1 MCVRLFSI
9 VFQFSQP
16 EYQSIAAIVVRGV
29 ALLLRRRLVVRQF
42 QPVSSSAL
50 KSPFFILVRLQL
62 KPVWF
67 RIVKTEERME
77 KIEEEEEVQTRIYVG
92 GLGEKVTSD
101 ELKNIFSSLGT
112 VKSVEIVRTKS
123 RSFAYLDFCP
133 SNHNSLSKLFSKYN
147 GCVWKGARLRL
158 EKAKEHY
165 LARMNREWSEDAQVA
180 SSTES
185 TPPIHQHSISSSD
198 NPTKPNKVLQ
208 SENKMMLNIFFPR
221 LSKLKSLPF
230 TGTGKHKYSFQ
241 RIQVPPLPKYFCACE
256 EHLVPFDTAEGKQIH
271 DKEIHD
277 LESHGGVID
286 DEELNIMNSVMRKLL
301 EKENASNAADNG
313 TGLAN
318 DGHKLIDDL
327 QSAENEA
334 DEDNLITNVS
344 SRGNNGTVLS
354 RYRQNTTI
362 SPKSQKLTSGETQT
376 SKDRPT
382 QNVLKVQKMNIT
394 PLTKKRKLPLD
405 EECIENE
412 SVSTK
417 PVGDNDMNMQT
428 RPNKSRK
435 HLQAQPAKTWSQKM
449 SWKTLVGDKDNSIFS
464 VSNILPAFTP
474 TKEVDNTL
482 ESIEDMQFDE
492 NEVDG
497 DDLIVNVVSKK
508 NKRMTLSG
516 SQEQE
521 TVSTANQSSTFN
533 ETQTSID
540 GHVQSVPKV
549 QKKNNAPNKKRK
561 SLLNGESDRKDSV
574 FASSEVDGSL
584 QTDTNELVS
593 LTGAQPAEPESHVK
607 QSITDHSG
615 SQKRP
620 SLISVGDKGND
631 AFSVSNML
639 PCISANEGQPTSD
652 GPDVPDST
660 DTQKRSLVR
669 NEDLEGKSAEK
680 KIVEVPAEA
689 QPTNNDAA
697 SNKSGTGSS
706 WFQKSPWTQLVTE
719 NNSSFSITQ
728 ISASINFE
736 KHEVTKPYMGKDT
749 ENMND
754 SKFNNL
760 VKQDKERTRFGS
772 SMALE
777 GEKEGD
783 VSKNFSKKNK
793 QTVSD
798 DSGTSAVIMENKSD
812 SMQRQTSNVDVSI
825 GETCSFMRSATS
837 IKEWAKTKAAIS
849 GSGKKKS
856 TEK

>member
-1 MCVRLFSI
+1 
-9 VFQFSQP
+9 
-16 EYQSIAAIVVRGV
+16 
-29 ALLLRRRLVVRQF
+29 
-42 QPVSSSAL
+42 
-50 KSPFFILVRLQL
+50 
-62 KPVWF
+62 
-67 RIVKTEERME
+67 ME
-77 KIEEEEEVQTRIYVG
+77 KSEEEEEEVQTRIYVG

-101 ELKNIFSSLGT
+101 ELSNIFSSLGT

-133 SNHNSLSKLFSKYN
+133 SNHNSLSRLFSKYN

-165 LARMNREWSEDAQVA
+165 LARMDREWSEDAQVA
-180 SSTES
+180 SSTDS
-185 TPPIHQHSISSSD
+185 TPPIHQHSITSSD

-208 SENKMMLNIFFPR
+208 SQNKMMLNIFFPR
-221 LSKLKSLPF
+221 LNKLKSLPF

-271 DKEIHD
+271 GKEIHD
-277 LESHGGVID
+277 LESHSGVID
-286 DEELNIMNSVMRKLL
+286 EEELNIMNSVMRKLF
-301 EKENASNAADNG
+301 EKENASNAADSG
-313 TGLAN
+313 TGLGN

-327 QSAENEA
+327 QFAENEA
-334 DEDNLITNVS
+334 EEDNLITNVS
-344 SRGNNGTVLS
+344 SRGNNGMVLS
-354 RYRQNTTI
+354 RYWQNTTI
-362 SPKSQKLTSGETQT
+362 SRKSQKFTSNESQT

-382 QNVLKVQKMNIT
+382 QNAQKVQKMNIT

-405 EECIENE
+405 EEWIETE

-417 PVGDNDMNMQT
+417 PDGDNDMNMQT

-464 VSNILPAFTP
+464 VSNILPALTP

-492 NEVDG
+492 NDENEVNG
-497 DDLIVNVVSKK
+497 DDLIVNLVSKK
-508 NKRMTLSG
+508 NSRMTLSG

-521 TVSTANQSSTFN
+521 RVSTANQSSTFN
-533 ETQTSID
+533 ETQTSTD

-549 QKKNNAPNKKRK
+549 QKKSNAPNKKRK
-561 SLLNGESDRKDSV
+561 SHLNRESHTKEFV
-574 FASSEVDGSL
+574 FATSEVYGCL
-584 QTDTNELVS
+584 QTDTNELAT
-593 LTGAQPAEPESHVK
+593 LTGAQPAEPESNFK
-607 QSITDHSG
+607 QSITDHSQ
-615 SQKRP
+615 SRKLP
-620 SLISVGDKGND
+620 SLISVGDKGNE
-631 AFSVSNML
+631 AFSTSNML
-639 PCISANEGQPTSD
+639 PCISGDEGQPTSD

-660 DTQKRSLVR
+660 DSQSRSLVR
-669 NEDLEGKSAEK
+669 NENLEGKSAEK
-680 KIVEVPAEA
+680 KIVEVSAEA
-689 QPTNNDAA
+689 QHTNNEAS

-706 WFQKSPWTQLVTE
+706 WFQKSSWTQLVTE
-719 NNSSFSITQ
+719 NNNSFSITQ
-728 ISASINFE
+728 ISPSINFE
-736 KHEVTKPYMGKDT
+736 KHEVAKLYMCKDT

-754 SKFNNL
+754 SKFNNF
-760 VKQDKERTRFGS
+760 VKQDNEERARSGS
-772 SMALE
+772 SMSLE

-783 VSKNFSKKNK
+783 VSKNFSNKN
-793 QTVSD
+793 TVSD
-798 DSGTSAVIMENKSD
+798 DSGTSALIVENKSD
-812 SMQRQTSNVDVSI
+812 LMQRQTSNVDVSI

>member
-1 MCVRLFSI
+1 MNCRSTPINCGDRGPWSRISCSSSTRRPSI
-9 VFQFSQP
+9 STGLQFHSQVTVLHCR
-16 EYQSIAAIVVRGV
+16 QIAAEPSVV
-29 ALLLRRRLVVRQF
+29 
-42 QPVSSSAL
+42 SYSED
-50 KSPFFILVRLQL
+50 
-62 KPVWF
+62 
-67 RIVKTEERME
+67 EEKME
-77 KIEEEEEVQTRIYVG
+77 KIEEEEEEVQTRIYVG

-101 ELKNIFSSLGT
+101 ELSNIFSSLGT

-185 TPPIHQHSISSSD
+185 TPPIHQHSITSSD

-208 SENKMMLNIFFPR
+208 SQNKMMLNIFFPR

-286 DEELNIMNSVMRKLL
+286 EEELNIMNSVMRKLF
-301 EKENASNAADNG
+301 EKENASNDADSG

-327 QSAENEA
+327 QFAENEA
-334 DEDNLITNVS
+334 EEDNLITNVS
-344 SRGNNGTVLS
+344 SRGNNGMVLS

-362 SPKSQKLTSGETQT
+362 SRKSQELASGETQT

-382 QNVLKVQKMNIT
+382 QNVLKVQKMNMT
-394 PLTKKRKLPLD
+394 PLTKKRKLPLN

-417 PVGDNDMNMQT
+417 PIGDNDMNMQT

-464 VSNILPAFTP
+464 VSNILPALTP

-497 DDLIVNVVSKK
+497 DDLIVNLVSKK

-516 SQEQE
+516 NQEQE

-533 ETQTSID
+533 ETQTSTD

-549 QKKNNAPNKKRK
+549 QKKSNAPNKKRK
-561 SLLNGESDRKDSV
+561 SLLNRESDKKEFV
-574 FASSEVDGSL
+574 LASSEIDGGL
-584 QTDTNELVS
+584 QTDTKELAT
-593 LTGAQPAEPESHVK
+593 LTGAQPAEQESHVK
-607 QSITDHSG
+607 QSITDHSH
-615 SQKRP
+615 SQKSS
-620 SLISVGDKGND
+620 SLISVGDKGNE
-631 AFSVSNML
+631 AFSISNML
-639 PCISANEGQPTSD
+639 PCVSADEGQQPTSD
-652 GPDVPDST
+652 GSDVPDST
-660 DTQKRSLVR
+660 DSQSRSLVR
-669 NEDLEGKSAEK
+669 NENLEGKSAEK

-689 QPTNNDAA
+689 QLTNNDAA

-719 NNSSFSITQ
+719 DNSSFSITQ
-728 ISASINFE
+728 ISPRINFE

-749 ENMND
+749 ENLNN

-760 VKQDKERTRFGS
+760 VKQDKEERTRFGS
-772 SMALE
+772 SMDLE
-777 GEKEGD
+777 GEKERD
-783 VSKNFSKKNK
+783 VSKNYPENNK

-798 DSGTSAVIMENKSD
+798 DSGTSLIVENKSD

>member
-1 MCVRLFSI
+1 
-9 VFQFSQP
+9 
-16 EYQSIAAIVVRGV
+16 
-29 ALLLRRRLVVRQF
+29 
-42 QPVSSSAL
+42 
-50 KSPFFILVRLQL
+50 
-62 KPVWF
+62 
-67 RIVKTEERME
+67 ME
-77 KIEEEEEVQTRIYVG
+77 KIEEEAEEVQTRIYVG
-92 GLGEKVTSD
+92 GLGENVTSD
-101 ELKNIFSSLGT
+101 ELSNIFSSLGT

-133 SNHNSLSKLFSKYN
+133 ANHNSLSKLFSKYN

-185 TPPIHQHSISSSD
+185 TPPIHQHSITSSD

-208 SENKMMLNIFFPR
+208 SQNKMMLNIFFPR

-241 RIQVPPLPKYFCACE
+241 RVQLPPLPKYFCACK

-271 DKEIHD
+271 DKKIHD
-277 LESHGGVID
+277 LESHGGVIYE
-286 DEELNIMNSVMRKLL
+286 EELNIMNSVMTKLF
-301 EKENASNAADNG
+301 EKENTSNAADSG

-327 QSAENEA
+327 QFAENEA
-334 DEDNLITNVS
+334 DKDNLITNVS
-344 SRGNNGTVLS
+344 SRGNNGMVLS

-362 SPKSQKLTSGETQT
+362 ARKSQKLTSCETQT

-382 QNVLKVQKMNIT
+382 QIVLKVQKMNIT

-412 SVSTK
+412 SLSTK
-417 PVGDNDMNMQT
+417 PIGDNDMNMQT

-435 HLQAQPAKTWSQKM
+435 HLQVQPAKTWSQKM

-464 VSNILPAFTP
+464 VSNILPALTP

-497 DDLIVNVVSKK
+497 DDLIVNLVSKK

-533 ETQTSID
+533 ETQTSTY

-549 QKKNNAPNKKRK
+549 QKKSNAPTKKRK
-561 SLLNGESDRKDSV
+561 SLLNRESDKKEFV
-574 FASSEVDGSL
+574 FASSEIDGGL
-584 QTDTNELVS
+584 QTDTNELAT

-607 QSITDHSG
+607 QSITDHSQ
-615 SQKRP
+615 SQKLP
-620 SLISVGDKGND
+620 SLITVGDKGNE
-631 AFSVSNML
+631 AFSISNML
-639 PCISANEGQPTSD
+639 PCIPANEGQQPTSD

-660 DTQKRSLVR
+660 DSQSRSLVR
-669 NEDLEGKSAEK
+669 NENLEGKSAEK

-689 QPTNNDAA
+689 QLTNNDAA
-697 SNKSGTGSS
+697 SNKLGTGSS

-728 ISASINFE
+728 ISPSINFE

-749 ENMND
+749 ETLNN

-760 VKQDKERTRFGS
+760 VKQDKEERTRFGS
-772 SMALE
+772 STALE

-783 VSKNFSKKNK
+783 VTKNYSEKNK

-798 DSGTSAVIMENKSD
+798 DSGTSSLIVENRSD

-856 TEK
+856 IEK